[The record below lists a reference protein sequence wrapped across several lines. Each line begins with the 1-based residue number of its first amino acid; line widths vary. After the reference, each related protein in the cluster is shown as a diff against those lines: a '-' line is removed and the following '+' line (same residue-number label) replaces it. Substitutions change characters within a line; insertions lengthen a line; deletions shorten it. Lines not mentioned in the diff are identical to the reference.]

1 MLRRIKKKPITF
13 SASIE
18 ISKLS
23 RSCPSSATL
32 YASSNNT
39 KHKLGRATFLRK
51 NRKLYTIGSKVY
63 IIPDK
68 QLKYKANSNLEGL
81 IISLRFSGKTCL
93 YSIECKVID
102 KIEFR
107 SKAEDYNGLQQY
119 AFALV
124 PVGKLTIIDRRHFVR
139 YCHSQDKRNRE
150 AFIPQVN
157 FDIYLNKTNSQFPIG
172 QSQLT
177 HLNKLEVLDHYNRP
191 PEKFYASKAYKTV
204 RDAFIKKDPAEHF
217 IFASKILQSASN
229 DNKNHVGSHEVKLG
243 RMNLLGINTEFFH
256 KNLILRQSSK
266 AYIFSSIYGDKP
278 NPYKL
283 VLGEIISV
291 EYDHNGRYYQMLAQV
306 LETGRIKQVLRP
318 LGSPIQQ
325 NGLKLKLIN
334 YSTGGVFI
342 EGDDE
347 LKQLLSSTNNLPNF
361 DLNGTQPLDFDEME
375 IRQAVGQHVFHLTFY
390 PRLKFPK
397 SLHRFEPELPFKI
410 CLLAQITGGR
420 FSKNDHEETL
430 QLNIQFCY
438 EQDNNDSW
446 RYIRNLKS
454 NTHFKHISQQIR
466 SLISYIDDYKL

>member
-1 MLRRIKKKPITF
+1 MLRRIKKKPIPF
-13 SASIE
+13 SASVE

-32 YASSNNT
+32 YVSSNNT
-39 KHKLGRATFLRK
+39 KQKLGRATFLRK
-51 NRKLYTIGSKVY
+51 NRKLYTVGSKVY
-63 IIPDK
+63 ITPDK

-81 IISLRFSGKTCL
+81 IISLRFSGRTCL

-102 KIEFR
+102 KIKFR
-107 SKAEDYNGLQQY
+107 SNADDYNGLQLH
-119 AFALV
+119 AFALE
-124 PVGKLTIIDRRHFVR
+124 PVGKLTIIDRRQFVR
-139 YCHSQDKRNRE
+139 YSHSTDTRNRE

-177 HLNKLEVLDHYNRP
+177 HLNKLEVLDYYNRP

-204 RDAFIKKDPAEHF
+204 RDVFIQKDPAEHF
-217 IFASKILQSASN
+217 IFASKILQSASS
-229 DNKNHVGSHEVKLG
+229 DNKNHVGSHEVELG
-243 RMNLLGINTEFFH
+243 RMNLLGTNTEFFH
-256 KNLILRQSSK
+256 ENLILKQSSK
-266 AYIFSSIYGDKP
+266 ACIFSSIYGDEP

-283 VLGEIISV
+283 VVGEIISV
-291 EYDHNGRYYQMLAQV
+291 EYDHNGRYYRMLAQV
-306 LETGRIKQVLRP
+306 LETGRIKQILRP
-318 LGSPIQQ
+318 LESPIQQ

-334 YSTGGVFI
+334 YSTGGDFI
-342 EGDDE
+342 EGGDE
-347 LKQLLSSTNNLPNF
+347 LKQLLSSTNNLQNF
-361 DLNGTQPLDFDEME
+361 DLNETQSLGSDEME
-375 IRQAVGQHVFHLTFY
+375 IQQAVGQHIFHLTFY

-420 FSKNDHEETL
+420 FLNNDLKKTL

-438 EQDNNDSW
+438 EQDNNASW
-446 RYIRNLKS
+446 RYIRNRKS

-466 SLISYIDDYKL
+466 SLIRYIDDYEL